1 VKKPNPHIGSSF
13 DDFLREQGIF
23 DEVEKL
29 AAKKIFALQLMAQ
42 MQASN
47 LSKTE
52 MAKRLNTS
60 RSQLDRVLDP
70 NNATVSLDTLERA
83 ALAIGKR
90 LRLSLE
96 EIPA

>member
-1 VKKPNPHIGSSF
+1 MKKRNHHLGSSF

-23 DEVEKL
+23 DNVEKL
-29 AAKKIFALQLMAQ
+29 AAKKVIALQLQAQ
-42 MQASN
+42 MQAAN

-70 NNATVSLDTLERA
+70 NNAAVSLDALERA

-96 EIPA
+96 ELPA

>member
-1 VKKPNPHIGSSF
+1 MTI
-13 DDFLREQGIF
+13 
-23 DEVEKL
+23 
-29 AAKKIFALQLMAQ
+29 ALQLMAQ

-70 NNATVSLDTLERA
+70 DNTTVSLDTLERA
-83 ALAIGKR
+83 ALVIGKR

-96 EIPA
+96 EIAA

>member
-1 VKKPNPHIGSSF
+1 MKKPNPHIGSSF

-29 AAKKIFALQLMAQ
+29 AAKKIIALQLMAQ

-52 MAKRLNTS
+52 MAKRLKTS

-70 NNATVSLDTLERA
+70 TNTTVSLDTLERA

-96 EIPA
+96 EIAT

>member
-1 VKKPNPHIGSSF
+1 MKKRNPHLGSSL

-23 DEVEKL
+23 DNVEKF
-29 AAKKIFALQLMAQ
+29 AAKKVIALQLQAQ
-42 MQASN
+42 MQAAN

-60 RSQLDRVLDP
+60 HSQLDRVLDP
-70 NNATVSLDTLERA
+70 HNAAVSLDALERA

-96 EIPA
+96 ELTT